1 MDIISPIPR
10 TPAIKNPNIPRSGTP
25 KKRGDIPV
33 VIIIDEPTISAEI
46 IMLKDTPLL
55 VTFSSSTSASISRL
69 PLHGICG
76 TVAAYR
82 SDAAGFYFD
91 RITARKGV
99 CVDEPHDALRL
110 QEKDED
116 IEIISSIFGW

>member
-1 MDIISPIPR
+1 MIRIDKFNLNLNIISPIPR
-10 TPAIKNPNIPRSGTP
+10 TPAIKNPNIPRSDTP
-25 KKRGDIPV
+25 NKRGDIPV
-33 VIIIDEPTISAEI
+33 VIIIDEPTISADI
-46 IMLKDTPLL
+46 IKLKDTLLL
-55 VTFSSSTSASISRL
+55 VTSSSSTSASLFRL

-99 CVDEPHDALRL
+99 CVDETH
-110 QEKDED
+110 
-116 IEIISSIFGW
+116 GVC

>member
-10 TPAIKNPNIPRSGTP
+10 TPAIKNPNIPRNGTP

-33 VIIIDEPTISAEI
+33 VIIIDEPTISADI
-46 IMLKDTPLL
+46 IKLKDTLSP
-55 VTFSSSTSASISRL
+55 VTSSSSISASISRL

-91 RITARKGV
+91 PITARKGNFITFTTLY
-99 CVDEPHDALRL
+99 LRVYKSENEL
-110 QEKDED
+110 ER
-116 IEIISSIFGW
+116 GLRG